1 MSKTKVKRF
10 EITYV
15 YLVGQYYEKKEVI
28 FATSH
33 KAAKQELLSMIEERV
48 NLNEYAEPFDKKNV
62 SISSISY
69 MDIE

>member
-15 YLVGQYYEKKEVI
+15 YLVAPYYENKQVI
-28 FATSH
+28 YATSQR
-33 KAAKQELLSMIEERV
+33 AAKNELFAMLEEKV
-48 NLNEYAEPFDKKNV
+48 NLNECSEPFDKKNV
-62 SISSISY
+62 SISSINY